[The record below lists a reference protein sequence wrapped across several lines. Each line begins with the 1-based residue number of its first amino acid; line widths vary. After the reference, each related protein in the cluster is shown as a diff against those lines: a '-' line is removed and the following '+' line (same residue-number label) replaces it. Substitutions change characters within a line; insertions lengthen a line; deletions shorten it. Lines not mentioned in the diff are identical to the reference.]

1 MSSPLR
7 GVLQQGMSSLE
18 FSSLMIQIL
27 TWLQIYGC
35 LLCRQ
40 NTRVW
45 WIWFPLLRI
54 TVMLKR
60 SVNRLLS
67 TESYLGAVLTEPMY
81 LWSGSCL
88 KIYIMRPSL
97 FLNLSLSHI
106 WVFCFAVQFVFITT
120 IGLGS
125 FLQIIPLLFWWAILS
140 HNGATEVH
148 SK

>member
-1 MSSPLR
+1 MSSPLM

-18 FSSLMIQIL
+18 FSSLLIQIL

-40 NTRVW
+40 NMRAW
-45 WIWFPLLRI
+45 WIWYPLLRI
-54 TVMLKR
+54 MVMLKR

-67 TESYLGAVLTEPMY
+67 TESYMGPILAEPMY
-81 LWSGSCL
+81 LWIRSCL
-88 KIYIMRPSL
+88 KINIMRPPF

-106 WVFCFAVQFVFITT
+106 WIFCFAVQFVFITT

-125 FLQIIPLLFWWAILS
+125 FLQIIPLLFWWAIFS

-148 SK
+148 NK